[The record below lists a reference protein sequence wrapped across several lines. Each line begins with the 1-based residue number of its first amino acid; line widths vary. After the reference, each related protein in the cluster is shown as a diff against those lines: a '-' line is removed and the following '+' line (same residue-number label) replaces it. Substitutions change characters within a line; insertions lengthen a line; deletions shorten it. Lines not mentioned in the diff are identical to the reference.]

1 MQVRIIRGVILMNT
15 ETQKKY
21 YALIK
26 EIETY
31 CQVAIAFSGG
41 VDSTLLAKVAH
52 DTLGKNAMAI
62 TVDSEAY
69 PPSSIVSCR
78 SLAEMIGIRLVE
90 IKTSVFAVPGF
101 VENSPERCYHCKKAL
116 FPLMLDKAKEQ
127 GITVL
132 VDGSNSDDNA
142 DYRPGIRALKELNV
156 KSPLKNNGFTK
167 EDIRAVS
174 KELGLTTWNMQSCA
188 CLASRMPYGTRISP
202 ELLEKTWRAEELL
215 KTLGIVRFRV
225 RHHGDTARLE
235 LDFDGM
241 EIVLEHGTRQ
251 RVIDH
256 LKALGYTYVT
266 LDMEGYRSGSMNE
279 ILPAKVK
286 NNP

>member
-1 MQVRIIRGVILMNT
+1 MNT

-21 YALIK
+21 YTLIE

-31 CQVAIAFSGG
+31 GQAAIAFSGG
-41 VDSTLLAKVAH
+41 VDSTFLAKVAH
-52 DTLGKNAMAI
+52 DILGKNAIAI

-90 IKTSVFAVPGF
+90 IKTSVFTIPGF
-101 VENSPERCYHCKKAL
+101 VENSPDRCYHCKKAL
-116 FPLMLDKAKEQ
+116 FTMMLEKAKKHD
-127 GITVL
+127 ITVL
-132 VDGSNSDDNA
+132 VDGSNSDDSA
-142 DYRPGIRALKELNV
+142 DYRPGIRALKELDV

-174 KELGLTTWNMQSCA
+174 KELGLTTWNMQSYA
-188 CLASRMPYGTRISP
+188 CLASRMPYGTSISP

-215 KTLGIVRFRV
+215 ENLGFARFRV
-225 RHHGDTARLE
+225 RHHGETARLE
-235 LDFDGM
+235 LDSDGM
-241 EIVLEHGTRQ
+241 EIILEHGTRQ

-266 LDMEGYRSGSMNE
+266 LDLEGYRSGSMNE

-286 NNP
+286 NNPLGT